1 MNTATHTTKSA
12 RYLPAP
18 HRRKR
23 RISRKTATLFCRI
36 LIIVLAILLGWIL
49 GDGFAL
55 TAGEGDVLTFVDQ
68 ADTTTQSMQDTPGLT
83 TLEVQTTTAVQ
94 TLLSGIDLDPA
105 LQEAIFEMCHY
116 DANRFCAVMAI
127 AFSESRFDPD
137 AVGDN
142 GDSIGM
148 MQINTTA
155 QAERIEALGV
165 TDLTDPLQ
173 NASVAVD
180 YLLWLEDNLGS
191 SDPYSKHAIYMAYNM
206 GLTGCREALQNGICC
221 TDYSTRTLATYHTY
235 LEWMGVND

>member
-1 MNTATHTTKSA
+1 MNTAHTA
-12 RYLPAP
+12 NRNLPAP

-23 RISRKTATLFCRI
+23 RISRKTTTIFYRI

-49 GDGFAL
+49 GDGFAP
-55 TAGEGDVLTFVDQ
+55 TAGESDVLTIVDK
-68 ADTTTQSMQDTPGLT
+68 ADTTAHPLQDTPGIT
-83 TLEVQTTTAVQ
+83 TLEVQTTAEVQ
-94 TLLSGIDLDPA
+94 PLLSGIDLDPT

-221 TDYSTRTLATYHTY
+221 TDYSTSTLATYLTY
-235 LEWMGVND
+235 LEWMGVNN